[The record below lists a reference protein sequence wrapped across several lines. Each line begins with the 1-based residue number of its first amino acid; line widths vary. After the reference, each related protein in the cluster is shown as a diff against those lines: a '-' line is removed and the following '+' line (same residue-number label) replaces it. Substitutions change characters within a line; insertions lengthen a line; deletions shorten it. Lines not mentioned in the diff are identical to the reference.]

1 MKKTIL
7 VVVTVLALVIGTY
20 IADKAT
26 RVKAKT
32 KVADDT
38 VMKADT
44 PNPDDAKTGLPEPE
58 LTLKDLDG
66 KDVSLS
72 EYKGKVVLVN
82 FWATWC
88 EPCQVEIPW
97 LIEMQAKYGPKG
109 FVILGIALDEEG
121 KSAVAPYVAKERFD
135 VNGQKL
141 PMSYKILIGNDDAA
155 DKFGGLFGYPT
166 SVLISRD
173 GKQIKRV
180 TGMISPD
187 EMSKAVE
194 SQL

>member
-1 MKKTIL
+1 MKTLL
-7 VVVTVLALVIGTY
+7 VVATVLALVAGTY
-20 IADKAT
+20 FADKAT
-26 RVKAKT
+26 RIKPKT
-32 KVADDT
+32 AVPGDT
-38 VMKADT
+38 VLKGDN
-44 PNPDDAKTGLPEPE
+44 PNPDNLKADLPEPE

-88 EPCQVEIPW
+88 EPCRVEIPW
-97 LIEMQAKYGPKG
+97 LIEMQKKYGPRG
-109 FVILGIALDEEG
+109 FVLLGIALDEEG
-121 KSAVAPYVAKERFD
+121 KSAVAPFVAKERFD

-141 PMSYKILIGNDDAA
+141 PMSYQILIGNDDSA

-180 TGMISPD
+180 TGIISED
-187 EMSKAVE
+187 EMNKAIE

>member
-1 MKKTIL
+1 MKTLL
-7 VVVTVLALVIGTY
+7 VVATVLALVAGTY
-20 IADKAT
+20 FADKAT
-26 RVKAKT
+26 RIKPKT
-32 KVADDT
+32 GVPGDT
-38 VMKADT
+38 VLKGDN
-44 PNPDDAKTGLPEPE
+44 PNPDNLKADLPEPE

-141 PMSYKILIGNDDAA
+141 PMSYKILIGNDEAA